1 MPQPRKA
8 RRKHA
13 ANGTRASRRHI
24 RDSEWVLAKLQERFD
39 RFAELY
45 ELKRQQEEAAGD
57 VVRTNQEKA
66 PGLAAEGF
74 STFFSEKEKPSG

>member
-1 MPQPRKA
+1 MPQPRKP

-13 ANGTRASRRHI
+13 ANGTRASRRHT

-39 RFAELY
+39 RFAELA
-45 ELKRQQEEAAGD
+45 ELRRQQEEAAGD
-57 VVRTNQEKA
+57 VHRPHKQKA

-74 STFFSEKEKPSG
+74 STVFKEKEAPSG

>member
-8 RRKHA
+8 RRKHP
-13 ANGTRASRRHI
+13 ANGTRASRRHT

-57 VVRTNQEKA
+57 IGHTNQEKA
-66 PGLAAEGF
+66 PGLAAEG
-74 STFFSEKEKPSG
+74 SIFFQEKGRTSG

>member
-8 RRKHA
+8 RHKHS
-13 ANGTRASRRHI
+13 ANGTRASRRHT

-45 ELKRQQEEAAGD
+45 ELKRQREEAAGD
-57 VVRTNQEKA
+57 VGRTNQEKA
-66 PGLAAEGF
+66 PGLATEG
-74 STFFSEKEKPSG
+74 SIFFKEKETPSG